1 MMYDKEADFPRLVG
15 KALEAADKAA
25 ATNRQLPLSITLDPG
40 TKREIKVQ
48 CKDEPRLPDVL
59 KFAQSGKAYINGV
72 LKEEGMVLRSP
83 LDFRGQGPW
92 PARPAASLPAL
103 KEARG
108 GGVQITAENREYGE
122 VSVDLRFAVAT
133 EDNQWWTCNVE
144 QKFSQK
150 SLQAAV
156 ALAEGNVKLWSVAA
170 KGHYP
175 YLEKPGGQPVRS
187 VCAGVGTL
195 AVTPREFSLTLDKR
209 TSWSGFPDGIARRIH
224 RKFPAEVVAL
234 FPFPSIVAAPLKRPK
249 QEEARPAKLPRA
261 PAVAQGG
268 ASSKAPKK
276 QEKAP
281 PPAPPPPSTLA
292 ASAASA
298 GSAPSKPPK
307 KQEAAAPAP
316 APAGAAAAA
325 APRGAPKVQRATQ
338 KSPKKSPKKWT
349 APNGRFVKKLWN
361 EEYNK
366 LERVKIQR
374 ATSELLNF
382 KKRLRARREQKR
394 KKKQAE
400 REAGAS

>member
-1 MMYDKEADFPRLVG
+1 MKFAI
-15 KALEAADKAA
+15 
-25 ATNRQLPLSITLDPG
+25 S
-40 TKREIKVQ
+40 TKNE
-48 CKDEPRLPDVL
+48 VL
-59 KFAQSGKAYINGV
+59 KF
-72 LKEEGMVLRSP
+72 
-83 LDFRGQGPW
+83 
-92 PARPAASLPAL
+92 
-103 KEARG
+103 
-108 GGVQITAENREYGE
+108 GE
-122 VSVDLRFAVAT
+122 VRS
-133 EDNQWWTCNVE
+133 
-144 QKFSQK
+144 SSSPK
-150 SLQAAV
+150 SLFATQ
-156 ALAEGNVKLWSVAA
+156 VKLWSVAA

-209 TSWSGFPDGIARRIH
+209 TSWSGFPDGIVRRIH

-349 APNGRFVKKLWN
+349 APNGRFDKKLWSKEYN
-361 EEYNK
+361 KDYNK

-400 REAGAS
+400 RTAGAS